1 MEKPRGLAQN
11 IDVQKSGIYFIFEF
25 DQGENADAEG
35 ISVSLELVRGNG
47 KPNSPIDARF
57 QATCKGKIVA
67 EIEGLLRENR
77 KGGFLEFRTDNSYN
91 LTKNRIG
98 STHIPRV
105 VGRTIAGLVSN
116 GYIGRWYSDTNG
128 GLTKDGKKLYRN
140 YLYTDPRIEVKLPCL
155 RTRNRYLVTAKTS

>member
-1 MEKPRGLAQN
+1 MEKPRSEVQS
-11 IDVQKSGIYFIFEF
+11 IDVQKSGTYYLFEF
-25 DQGENADAEG
+25 AQGTDSSTEG
-35 ISVSLELVRGNG
+35 IEVVLKLTRGSG
-47 KPNSPIDARF
+47 KPNSPIDALF
-57 QATCKGKIVA
+57 QATRGGQLLA
-67 EIEGLLRENR
+67 EIEGLMR
-77 KGGFLEFRTDNSYN
+77 KNKRDGFLEFRSDNSYN
-91 LTKNRIG
+91 ITKNRIG

-140 YLYTDPRIEVKLPCL
+140 YLTTDPRLVVKLPCL